1 MKKLLISL
9 LATLML
15 FGSFLTISAEGEDK
29 PFCVGE
35 TCYET
40 FEEALETGDTVTI
53 AMGSNY
59 TGSLVIPAGKTVT
72 LNLNSKT
79 IVNKDDDAEKNH
91 TIINKGTLIIEGE
104 GTVDNVSHA
113 KGALLNEGTATIK
126 NGKFTRSKEAGT
138 GPNENGGNSWYVIQ
152 NKGEMTFEGG
162 NVVSTSGYS
171 SLVDNWGRMTING
184 GSFSNNFI
192 AIKSEENS
200 TLKINNGKIEGQQSV
215 QTYGNTEINGGEL
228 NGQISVINYETF
240 DSKTT
245 IDGAKITGSVVAWLD
260 SEKAKVEVEIKGKTV
275 VDGAVKVINKNKD
288 EIEPNDKAD
297 ISVSSGTFSS
307 SVLKFV
313 DDDKSSA
320 KVDGTYYVGDKGTV
334 SELIS
339 TAKKEV
345 EIEKNITEVTVP
357 EGVKV
362 MNNSGASVTVNGN
375 ELEAGKDIT
384 IPEKEETTKPSTPSI
399 SCAGS
404 KDKNCDGVIT
414 CDEEKGEGWTWNNE
428 LRVCEY
434 TGKTSYTVVNT
445 AVK

>member
-40 FEEALETGDTVTI
+40 FEGALGTESTVTI
-53 AMGSNY
+53 TMGSNY
-59 TGSLVIPAGKTVT
+59 TGSLVIPEGKTVT

-126 NGKFTRSKEAGT
+126 NGKFTRSREAGT

-152 NKGEMTFEGG
+152 NKGTMTFEGG
-162 NVVSTSGYS
+162 NVVSEGGYS
-171 SLVDNWGRMTING
+171 SLVDNCKTMTING

-192 AIKSEENS
+192 AIKNEPES
-200 TLKINNGKIEGQQSV
+200 TLNINGGKIKGPQSV
-215 QTYGNTEINGGEL
+215 QTYGYTEIKGGEL
-228 NGQISVINYETF
+228 NGQVSVINY
-240 DSKTT
+240 DIYNSKT
-245 IDGAKITGSVVAWLD
+245 IINGAKITGSVVAWLY
-260 SEKAKVEVEIKGKTV
+260 SEENAKVEVEIKGNTV
-275 VDGAVKVINKNKD
+275 VDGAVKVIDKNKD
-288 EIEPNDKAD
+288 EIEPNENAK
-297 ISVSSGTFSS
+297 ILVSSGTFSS

-313 DDDKSSA
+313 DNDKSSA
-320 KVDGTYYVGDKGTV
+320 KVDGTYYVGDAETVAEKAKSATTSVEVLKG
-334 SELIS
+334 L
-339 TAKKEV
+339 EV
-345 EIEKNITEVTVP
+345 VNVP

-362 MNNSGASVTVNGN
+362 TNSTGSPISVNG
-375 ELEAGKDIT
+375 EIVEAGAVIT
-384 IPEKEETTKPSTPSI
+384 VPVKEESTPSI
-399 SCAGS
+399 SCAGE
-404 KDKNCDGVIT
+404 KDKNCDGVVT

-428 LRVCEY
+428 LKVCEY

-445 AVK
+445 AAK